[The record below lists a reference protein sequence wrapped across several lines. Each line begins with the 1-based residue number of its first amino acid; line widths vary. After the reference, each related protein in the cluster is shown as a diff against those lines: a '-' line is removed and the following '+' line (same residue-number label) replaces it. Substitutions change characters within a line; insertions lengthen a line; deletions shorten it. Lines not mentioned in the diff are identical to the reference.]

1 MSDVVD
7 FVDQSEAESEAN
19 DMVNDEEVQQFD
31 LPEKMV
37 AEIALYCNE
46 QREKWLSET
55 SSKRES
61 RAKWRRQRM
70 AMPKQKVKNTPW
82 PKASN
87 VSPPLTR
94 IQGNTFFG
102 KMYDAYATKKPLV
115 SVEALY
121 DNEDL
126 KAKAQVVADYMNML
140 AESKTDLNVRKKLR
154 DLLQEVAFMDLTVI
168 KVAWSDVRWNL
179 YGGKAAEPG
188 KSNEYVKHLGPEW
201 VVIKGDDFGWRTQ
214 WDDIQTMPVC
224 WQELHLSW
232 KEVEERFRQGKY
244 KGDPEELKSFGMPM
258 DVSPSEQMED
268 EIANTQTEY
277 EDRYD
282 IQEFYV
288 FWDVQGNGSLTD
300 VMVTV
305 HMDSMTVLNVEFT
318 GIGARL
324 MQQFAL
330 FERPGRLDGAG
341 VAQVCEYLQDEVDTI
356 HNARNDSMMVANQRV
371 VVSKRNSGLNED
383 MPLHPGMN
391 IRVADPANDIKS
403 FQLGEVYPS
412 SAEAESITLLYAQ
425 KTTSI
430 SDVMSGFSDQMLK
443 SRDTGVGMQTRAQM
457 GSGVIGAVMAG
468 VDDSLSMVWLY
479 TFYQLVA
486 HKDEVI
492 ENETRIGRMPTDKI
506 QLLREALDIE
516 PNEVATKLKFKVD
529 STDVEK
535 TFDVQ
540 RQSLVTLTQL
550 LAQYATQTMPLAE
563 QVLGPQ
569 GQQIQQ
575 TAPELYQF
583 MMSILVVATKM
594 TSKIMD
600 FFDQKDV
607 GDDLPDLAMQE
618 RAIDMIRE
626 MKQAM
631 LNQQLSMQKAQGA
644 LGALGGMGGE
654 QLAGGQTGIGQA
666 MPGQPQ
672 VQPQAQV
679 QQQVPEAAAPG
690 GFAAPVGINKV
701 GG

>member
-1 MSDVVD
+1 MSDTVD
-7 FVDQSEAESEAN
+7 FVDQNEAGDEFGGMGSPDEA
-19 DMVNDEEVQQFD
+19 QQFD

-37 AEIALYCNE
+37 TEIAVYCNE
-46 QREKWLSET
+46 QREKWLAET
-55 SSKRES
+55 SGKRES

-121 DNEDL
+121 DNASL
-126 KAKAQVVADYMNML
+126 VAQAQVIADYMNML

-179 YGGKAAEPG
+179 YGGRAAEPG
-188 KSNEYVKHLGPEW
+188 KANEYIKHLGPEW
-201 VVIKGDDFGWRTQ
+201 VVIRGDDFGWRIQ
-214 WDDIQTMPVC
+214 WDDIQTMPLC
-224 WQELHLSW
+224 WHELHLSW

-244 KGDPEELKSFGMPM
+244 KGDPDELKPFGMPM
-258 DVSPSEQMED
+258 DVTPSEQVED
-268 EIANTQTEY
+268 QIANTVTEY

-300 VMVTV
+300 VTVTI

-324 MQQFAL
+324 LQQFTL
-330 FERPGRLDGAG
+330 FDRPGRLDGAG

-371 VVSKRNSGLNED
+371 VVSKRNAGLSED
-383 MPLHPGMN
+383 IPLHPGMN
-391 IRVADPANDIKS
+391 IRVSDPTNDIKS

-430 SDVMSGFSDQMLK
+430 SDVMTGFSDQMLK
-443 SRDTGVGMQTRAQM
+443 SRDTGIGMQTRAQM

-468 VDDSLSMVWLY
+468 VDDALSMVWLY

-492 ENETRIGRMPTDKI
+492 ENETRIGRMSADKI
-506 QLLREALDIE
+506 ELLRAALDIE

-550 LAQYATQTMPLAE
+550 LAQYATQTMPLA
-563 QVLGPQ
+563 QTVLGPQ
-569 GQQIQQ
+569 GAQLQQ

-583 MMSILVVATKM
+583 MLSILVVATKM

-607 GDDLPDLAMQE
+607 GNDLPDLAVQE

-631 LNQQLSMQKAQGA
+631 LSQQQAMQAMQQMP
-644 LGALGGMGGE
+644 GGQ
-654 QLAGGQTGIGQA
+654 QLAGGQTGIAQQL
-666 MPGQPQ
+666 PG
-672 VQPQAQV
+672 A
-679 QQQVPEAAAPG
+679 QQQQQPAESGGGSLLPEASAPG
-690 GFAAPVGINKV
+690 GFAAPVELNKV